1 LLDADAVALALA
13 GVPVGKL
20 VDADAP
26 VAALLG
32 DLVGVGADVVS
43 PWPWP
48 ASVPLQH
55 GCVEVG
61 QDVGKLASW
70 T

>member
-1 LLDADAVALALA
+1 MVLALALA
-13 GVPVGKL
+13 GVPGGKL

-48 ASVPLQH
+48 WPASVPLQH